1 MSSKVDYASSMPR
14 IQQGVK
20 GKIRTFTG
28 KYVDPLKM
36 RAADVCIED
45 IAHHLSNFCRYV
57 GACPY
62 HYSVAQHSLYVS
74 EVMERKYPG
83 SKMMALAGLLHDASE
98 AYLGDM
104 SSPMKHNPAMK
115 FYRDIEHET
124 GLMIFCVFGLDPK
137 LMDATK
143 PADDEVFF
151 AETRTWWDD
160 TGLLERAVEIK
171 PLRPQTVEWKFLQRF
186 EELTI

>member
-1 MSSKVDYASSMPR
+1 MSNNVDYVTALPR
-14 IQQGVK
+14 IAQERK
-20 GKIRTFTG
+20 GKIRMSSG
-28 KYVDPLKM
+28 RYVNPLEL
-36 RAADVCIED
+36 RAKDVCIED
-45 IAHHLSNFCRYV
+45 IAHHLSLCCRYT

-74 EVMERKYPG
+74 QLMEKKYSG
-83 SKMMALAGLLHDASE
+83 SKTMALAGLLHDAAE
-98 AYLGDM
+98 AYLNDM
-104 SSPMKHNPAMK
+104 ASPVKHDPRMK

-137 LMDATK
+137 FMGLTK

-151 AETRTWWDD
+151 AETRTWWDN
-160 TGLLERAVEIK
+160 TGLERVVDIK
-171 PLRPQTVEWKFLQRF
+171 PMRSQTVEWKFIQRF

>member
-1 MSSKVDYASSMPR
+1 MSSNVDYISAMPR
-14 IQQGVK
+14 ITQEVK
-20 GKIRTFTG
+20 GRIRTFTG
-28 KYVDPLKM
+28 KYVNPLAM
-36 RAADVCIED
+36 RAKDICIED
-45 IAHHLSNFCRYV
+45 IAHHLSLITRYS

-74 EVMERKYPG
+74 QIMERRYPG

-98 AYLGDM
+98 AYLNDM
-104 SSPMKHNPAMK
+104 SSPVKHNPLMK

-137 LMDATK
+137 LMDLTK
-143 PADDEVFF
+143 SADDEVFF

-160 TGLLERAVEIK
+160 SGLERAVVVVPRVPRFVKAE
-171 PLRPQTVEWKFLQRF
+171 FLARF
-186 EELTI
+186 EELTT

>member
-1 MSSKVDYASSMPR
+1 MSANVDYAASMPR
-14 IQQGVK
+14 MQQETK
-20 GKIRTFTG
+20 GRIRTFTG
-28 KYVDPLKM
+28 KYVDPLKL
-36 RAADVCIED
+36 RAADICIED
-45 IAHHLSNFCRYV
+45 IAHHLSLFCRYV

-74 EVMERKYPG
+74 ELMARKHPG
-83 SKMMALAGLLHDASE
+83 RMMALAGLLHDASE

-104 SSPMKHNPAMK
+104 ASPVKHNPGLK
-115 FYRDIEHET
+115 FYCDVEHET

-137 LMDATK
+137 LMDLTK

-160 TGLLERAVEIK
+160 TGLPRAVEVT
-171 PLRPQTVEWKFLQRF
+171 PMTPVQAEAAFLSRF
-186 EELTI
+186 RWLTK

>member
-1 MSSKVDYASSMPR
+1 MSSNVDYASSMPR
-14 IQQGVK
+14 IQQEVK
-20 GKIRTFTG
+20 GKMRTFTG
-28 KYVDPLKM
+28 RYVNALKL

-45 IAHHLSNFCRYV
+45 IAHHLSLFCRYV

-74 EVMERKYPG
+74 ELMEKRFPG

-137 LMDATK
+137 LMDLTK

-160 TGLLERAVEIK
+160 TGLERAVEIK
-171 PLRPQTVEWKFLQRF
+171 PMRPQIVEWKFMQRF